1 MAVTKEIVPMKH
13 FAIAFLVLPFAACA
27 ASSTT
32 RGTDVA
38 TEPSSGMHV
47 DMTSDDAAPATFPA
61 RLNQP
66 STPRAADRLAPRVVA
81 ELGGEARADLRL
93 CVGGD
98 GSVTSAKIAH
108 GTGIDELD
116 AAFVSEAQSWRYE
129 PLAAADKV
137 ACQKVEISY
146 RVR

>member
-1 MAVTKEIVPMKH
+1 MKH
-13 FAIAFLVLPFAACA
+13 FVLALAFLPAAACA
-27 ASSTT
+27 ASSAT
-32 RGTDVA
+32 RGSDVA
-38 TEPSSGMHV
+38 AAPSGMHV
-47 DMTSDDAAPATFPA
+47 DMSSEDAVPATFPA

-108 GTGIDELD
+108 GSGIDELD
-116 AAFVSEAQSWRYE
+116 AAFVTEAQSWRYE
-129 PLAAADKV
+129 PLAAADKT